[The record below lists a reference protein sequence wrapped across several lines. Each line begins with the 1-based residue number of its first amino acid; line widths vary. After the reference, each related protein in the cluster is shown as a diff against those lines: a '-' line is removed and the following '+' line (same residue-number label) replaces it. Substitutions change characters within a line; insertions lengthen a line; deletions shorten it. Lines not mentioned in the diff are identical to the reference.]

1 MIIQFKIFESS
12 QFNRIDPSGEF
23 KHGDYILIDTSK
35 ISYRDLHLK
44 KRPKKYLTAIW
55 DFYKNGGYDYPHSGG
70 YDYPHS
76 GGYDYPHSGGYDYPH
91 SVIIE
96 FKNRVSYIGVEKK
109 EIVRKLTPK
118 EIDEIDI
125 KKQIDKYN
133 L

>member
-76 GGYDYPHSGGYDYPH
+76 
-91 SVIIE
+91 VIIE